1 MRKLI
6 LIFIVFVLAACSMG
20 SQTEIERN
28 KEKWQ
33 DANISHY
40 RFNLFVGCFCVF
52 SQDMPLVIEVQN
64 GEVVSMEYQSGKEI
78 DAGSRELFDRYAT
91 IDRIFAELEKDLNGE
106 ADEVVVKYDPTFG
119 FPTEVNIDFIKDAI
133 DDEQALTV
141 SNFEKLP

>member
-6 LIFIVFVLAACSMG
+6 FVFIALALAACSLG

-33 DANISHY
+33 AANISHY

-78 DAGSRELFDRYAT
+78 DAGSRELFEQYAT
-91 IDRIFAELEKDLNGE
+91 IDRIFAELEKDINGE

>member
-6 LIFIVFVLAACSMG
+6 FVFIALALAACSLG

-33 DANISHY
+33 AANILHY

-78 DAGSRELFDRYAT
+78 DAGNRELFDRYAT

-133 DDEQALTV
+133 DDELALTV

>member
-1 MRKLI
+1 MRRL
-6 LIFIVFVLAACSMG
+6 VFVFITLALAACSLG

-33 DANISHY
+33 DANILHY

-64 GEVVSMEYQSGKEI
+64 GKVVSLEYQSGKEI

-91 IDRIFAELEKDLNGE
+91 IDRIFAELEKDLNGD